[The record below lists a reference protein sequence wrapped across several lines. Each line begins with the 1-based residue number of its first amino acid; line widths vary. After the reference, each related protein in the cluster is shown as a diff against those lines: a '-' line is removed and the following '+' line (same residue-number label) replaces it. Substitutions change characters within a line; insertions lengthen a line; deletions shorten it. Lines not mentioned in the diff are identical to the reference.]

1 MFKVYN
7 KELTIK
13 GYLFIYVFMMLKIKN
28 NSLDSQD
35 GTALK
40 PHFNKLYF

>member
-13 GYLFIYVFMMLKIKN
+13 GYLFIYVFMMLKSKY
-28 NSLDSQD
+28 NSSYCKAHILI
-35 GTALK
+35 
-40 PHFNKLYF
+40 